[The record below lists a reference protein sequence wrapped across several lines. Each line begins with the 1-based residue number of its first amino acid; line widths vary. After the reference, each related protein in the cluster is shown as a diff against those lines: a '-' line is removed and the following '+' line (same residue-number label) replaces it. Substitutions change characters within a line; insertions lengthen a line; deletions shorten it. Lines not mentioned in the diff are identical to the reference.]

1 MKPWPG
7 IALLSM
13 IVVAVPIAAP
23 ADSVLGDFEKG
34 MKRLEHKLCKAS
46 PSQKCE
52 RSSKHKKTLRRLQRV
67 PEAQSP
73 AAPKDKPSAEIKT
86 QSTSQKPVPVPQLR
100 PENLIPAKPD
110 KSAIPVP
117 VPKPIPVEPKVL
129 APVPAPKP
137 DVPKPQAAPALPAP
151 VVMPS
156 AQDGNCLAALI
167 KAGASFSPVPQPGT
181 TAECAV
187 ENPVRVNSI
196 SGKSGTIKLPDQPI
210 LNCAF
215 ALKFTTWVETSAQSL
230 AQASQGA
237 SIVAMGTGPGF
248 DCRGRNG
255 DASAKISEHGKGNA
269 VDIAT
274 VSFGNKQ
281 QIQVKDAIN
290 PQAAGF
296 AFLRDL
302 RAAACVEFTTVL
314 GPGANSAHAEHFHVD
329 LAERKGG
336 YRICE

>member
-1 MKPWPG
+1 MKSWPR
-7 IALLSM
+7 IALLCM
-13 IVVAVPIAAP
+13 IVVAVPVAAP
-23 ADSVLGDFEKG
+23 AASVLGGFEKG
-34 MKRLEHKLCKAS
+34 MKRLEQKLCKAS
-46 PSQKCE
+46 PSQKCQ
-52 RSSKHKKTLRRLQRV
+52 RSNKRMKTPPRHHRV
-67 PEAQSP
+67 PEAQTP

-86 QSTSQKPVPVPQLR
+86 QAAPQKPVPVPQLR
-100 PENLIPAKPD
+100 PETLTPAKPE

-117 VPKPIPVEPKVL
+117 VPKPMPAEPKVL
-129 APVPAPKP
+129 PPVPELKP

-151 VVMPS
+151 VEMPS

-181 TAECAV
+181 VAECAV

-196 SGKSGTIKLPDQPI
+196 SGKNGTIKLPDQPI

-215 ALKFTTWVETSAQSL
+215 ALKFTTWVETSAQPL

-237 SIVAMGTGPGF
+237 SIVALGTGPGF

-255 DASAKISEHGKGNA
+255 DASAKTSEHGTGNA

-290 PQAAGF
+290 PQATGF
-296 AFLRDL
+296 GFLRDL

-314 GPGANSAHAEHFHVD
+314 GPGANSAHAEHFHID

>member
-1 MKPWPG
+1 MKFWPG
-7 IALLSM
+7 IALLSVI
-13 IVVAVPIAAP
+13 IVAAPVAAP
-23 ADSVLGDFEKG
+23 AASVLGGFEKG
-34 MKRLEHKLCKAS
+34 MKRLEQKLCKAS

-52 RSSKHKKTLRRLQRV
+52 RSSKHKKTPRRLQRV
-67 PEAQSP
+67 PETHTP
-73 AAPKDKPSAEIKT
+73 EAPKDKPSAEIKVQT
-86 QSTSQKPVPVPQLR
+86 APKKPVPIPQLR
-100 PENLIPAKPD
+100 PETLTPAKPV

-117 VPKPIPVEPKVL
+117 VPKPMPVEPKVL
-129 APVPAPKP
+129 PPVPAPKT
-137 DVPKPQAAPALPAP
+137 DVPKPQAAPAVPAP
-151 VVMPS
+151 VEIPS
-156 AQDGNCLAALI
+156 AQDGNCLTALI

-187 ENPVRVNSI
+187 ENPVRINSI

-215 ALKFTTWVETSAQSL
+215 ALKFTTWVETSAQPL

-255 DASAKISEHGKGNA
+255 DASAKISEHGTGNA

-296 AFLRDL
+296 GFLRDL

-329 LAERKGG
+329 LTERKGG